1 MSQPKFKHPKDF
13 APQLWEI
20 ISGWLDKLPHVS
32 EDEDLLQKL
41 CLHYSKKRAIVG
53 GKMELVAASLLWLYS
68 RVNFLGEHEGKMWR
82 QKDLAEL
89 CGVSTATIGAKASAI
104 MKAMKIG
111 LWDIRYS
118 RQELARNNPMNQMRI
133 DPKTGLVYLADE
145 DDIFGVPIIRD
156 QHDYYYDAM
165 EYLNAGDAD
174 GAIRLLRKAL
184 EIDNHSVEAYVGL
197 AEAYC
202 CKENNKKVREN
213 TELAFAETK
222 RVFKE
227 WPERMIWGEIE
238 NRQYLRAIEYMAFA
252 HWIAQEQTLAE
263 ELFKLL
269 LRLNPNDNQGIRFSL
284 AFFYAGLSPELVAE
298 LTEEGNRKQDWSAMD
313 TLLEEQNKIHN
324 FWSQP
329 NEF

>member
-1 MSQPKFKHPKDF
+1 MDQHKSKCSKDI
-13 APQLWEI
+13 APQLWVI
-20 ISGWLDKLPHVS
+20 ISGWLDKLPHIS

-41 CLHYSKKRAIVG
+41 CLHYSKKRATVG
-53 GKMELVAASLLWLYS
+53 GKMESVAAALLWLYS
-68 RVNFLGEHEGKMWR
+68 RVNFLGEHEGKMWH

-89 CGVSTATIGAKASAI
+89 CGTSTATIGAKASAI

-111 LWDIRYS
+111 LLDIRYS
-118 RQELARNNPMNQMRI
+118 RQELARNNPMNQMRV
-133 DPKTGLVYLADE
+133 DPKTGMIYLADD
-145 DDIFGVPIIRD
+145 DDIFGIPMVRN

-197 AEAYC
+197 AKAYRY
-202 CKENNKKVREN
+202 KENNKKVREN
-213 TELAFAETK
+213 AELAFAETK
-222 RVFKE
+222 RVFTK
-227 WPERMIWGEIE
+227 WPECLIWGQIE
-238 NRQYLRAIEYMAFA
+238 NRQYLRAVEYMAFA
-252 HWIAQEQTLAE
+252 HWIAQEQTSAE

-269 LRLNPNDNQGIRFSL
+269 LRLNPNDNQGARFSL
-284 AFFYAGLSPELVAE
+284 AGFYAGLPPESVDDLI
-298 LTEEGNRKQDWSAMD
+298 EEGNRKQDWSAID

-329 NEF
+329 DEP